1 MMKIDAPAQS
11 APAKGAPSKGAPAKG
26 GPVRRRPPRPY
37 DRLRAGAR
45 AALRGRHPAFGKLVP
60 AAIGIFILATAVA
73 VAMETVPDLPP
84 WIARTL
90 MIFELVAVGVF
101 AAEYVLRLLVAKR
114 PLNYALSFWGIVDLL
129 SFLPTLLFLGTD
141 MLAARVLR
149 LLRLVRLLKLF
160 KRETA
165 FDRLTK
171 AVREVGEELSLVAI
185 AAAIT
190 LYLAAVGIYFFEH
203 RAQPEDFGSIP
214 QSLWWALVTLTTV
227 GYGDAVPVTGGGRV
241 FAGLVIIVG
250 LGIVALPTALMT
262 AALMRGAKAARDD
275 RHPNRRD
282 EP

>member
-1 MMKIDAPAQS
+1 RCRASAPCAPAS
-11 APAKGAPSKGAPAKG
+11 
-26 GPVRRRPPRPY
+26 
-37 DRLRAGAR
+37 
-45 AALRGRHPAFGKLVP
+45 P
-60 AAIGIFILATAVA
+60 AA
-73 VAMETVPDLPP
+73 
-84 WIARTL
+84 AR
-90 MIFELVAVGVF
+90 
-101 AAEYVLRLLVAKR
+101 
-114 PLNYALSFWGIVDLL
+114 
-129 SFLPTLLFLGTD
+129 
-141 MLAARVLR
+141 
-149 LLRLVRLLKLF
+149 
-160 KRETA
+160 
-165 FDRLTK
+165 
-171 AVREVGEELSLVAI
+171 
-185 AAAIT
+185 AIT